1 MLSEEESKAI
11 KILLEFRD
19 YYAREDINRENF
31 NNEENY
37 KKALNGIKILKN
49 SFDTVINL
57 VTRLQKEN
65 KELKHDN
72 RILLD
77 EEKNYIYTEH
87 VHNNQIQQ
95 LKKQIDLMGEYIAR
109 LDIDQDICIKVEDSC
124 FDYAGQNGKTCEE
137 CIKQYFERKV
147 KK

>member
-1 MLSEEESKAI
+1 MLSEEEKEAI
-11 KILLEFRD
+11 KILSEFRD

-77 EEKNYIYTEH
+77 EEKNYIYTEQ

-95 LKKQIDLMGEYIAR
+95 LKKQIDLMGEVIFENFKAQLVIEYGIENKE
-109 LDIDQDICIKVEDSC
+109 QFIKLFE
-124 FDYAGQNGKTCEE
+124 KK
-137 CIKQYFERKV
+137 IKE
-147 KK
+147 

>member
-1 MLSEEESKAI
+1 MKVKELIEKLQKSDEEKEAI
-11 KILLEFRD
+11 KILSEFRD

-77 EEKNYIYTEH
+77 EEKNYIYTEQ

-95 LKKQIDLMGEYIAR
+95 LKKQIDLMGEVIFENFKAQLVIEYGIENKE
-109 LDIDQDICIKVEDSC
+109 QFIKLFE
-124 FDYAGQNGKTCEE
+124 KK
-137 CIKQYFERKV
+137 IKE
-147 KK
+147 

>member
-1 MLSEEESKAI
+1 MSDEEKEAI
-11 KILLEFRD
+11 KILSEFRD

-77 EEKNYIYTEH
+77 EEKNYIYTEQ

-95 LKKQIDLMGEYIAR
+95 LKKQIDLMGEVIFENFKAQLVIEYGIENKE
-109 LDIDQDICIKVEDSC
+109 QFIKLFE
-124 FDYAGQNGKTCEE
+124 KK
-137 CIKQYFERKV
+137 IKE
-147 KK
+147 